1 MDNHIIIRDPAVKHE
16 CRRIKTKQLIMQK
29 PKIVIILV
37 HTLCHGDGDSGS
49 SSSSGA
55 TVTAANQLECRVK
68 SMSGDRRPNEIDTQL
83 TANCM
88 SIVFAYAQ
96 R

>member
-37 HTLCHGDGDSGS
+37 HTLCAMVM
-49 SSSSGA
+49 A
-55 TVTAANQLECRVK
+55 TVAAAAV
-68 SMSGDRRPNEIDTQL
+68 
-83 TANCM
+83 A
-88 SIVFAYAQ
+88 AQ